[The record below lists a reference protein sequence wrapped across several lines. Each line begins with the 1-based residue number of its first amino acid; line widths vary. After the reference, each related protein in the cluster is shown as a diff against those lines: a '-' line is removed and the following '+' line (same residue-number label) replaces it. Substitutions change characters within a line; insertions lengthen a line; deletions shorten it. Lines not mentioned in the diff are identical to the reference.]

1 MTRIL
6 TSNFQAPI
14 EVISSFQYKVRRDF
28 DSDVSLDNPVNVE
41 AARQRGWVYDFRRG
55 AYVDEDGCL
64 MADEF
69 GQEF

>member
-41 AARQRGWVYDFRRG
+41 AARQR
-55 AYVDEDGCL
+55 DGFMILEEGL
-64 MADEF
+64 MLMKMAV
-69 GQEF
+69 